1 MWSIARSAVRRSVIA
16 KLVAILAC
24 VAIGAVVLS
33 CDPRRMSRFVN
44 DVSSEVV
51 QLNDE
56 VFRLD
61 VENPNTV
68 QVGARFRIR
77 TYRYDRVAPETE
89 LVHVYVPPQNI
100 ASHNIHTG
108 GCVAVPPPEPE
119 GTGEAIDPSEC
130 RLRVTATLL
139 GTYYLSP

>member
-1 MWSIARSAVRRSVIA
+1 MWSIARSAVQGLVIA
-16 KLVAILAC
+16 KFITILAC
-24 VAIGAVVLS
+24 VSLSAVVLS
-33 CDPRRMSRFVN
+33 CDPSRVSQHVN
-44 DVSSEVV
+44 DVHAEVV

-61 VENPNTV
+61 VENPNAV

-77 TYRYDRVAPETE
+77 TYRYERVPPETE

-108 GCVAVPPPEPE
+108 GCIAVPPPEPE
-119 GTGEAIDPSEC
+119 GTGETIDASEC
-130 RLRVTATLL
+130 TLRVTATLL
-139 GTYYLSP
+139 GTYYLVP